1 MDKDTFRPHRRIEKR
16 YAAAINRIL
25 RGLYKRTKGAGSPF
39 QMLEVIR
46 GFARS
51 PTMDKAARDVAAS
64 MVTNLLKDGARGWRQ
79 AAKRGSKGRMIH
91 HALQSEMAGNEAFRA
106 IVSQNA
112 ALIRSVPQELAERL
126 TKKMAKGQIQGK
138 RVAEL
143 MKEIQRE
150 FPYLSATAARRIART
165 ETSKASTAITRV
177 RAETAGL
184 SWYVWCTSEDARV
197 RTSHAK
203 MDGVI
208 CSWKDPP
215 SPEELVHET
224 SYGHYHA
231 GEIFNCRCYAA
242 PLVSTSDVT
251 WPHKV
256 YYMGK
261 VNSMTLAQFQKLG
274 GGAT

>member
-91 HALQSEMAGNEAFRA
+91 HALQSEMVGNEVFRA

-112 ALIRSVPQELAERL
+112 ALIRSVPKELAERL
-126 TKKMAKGQIQGK
+126 TKKMAKGQTQGK
-138 RVAEL
+138 RAAEL
-143 MKEIQRE
+143 GISFCCDIMKPK
-150 FPYLSATAARRIART
+150 F
-165 ETSKASTAITRV
+165 
-177 RAETAGL
+177 
-184 SWYVWCTSEDARV
+184 
-197 RTSHAK
+197 H
-203 MDGVI
+203 
-208 CSWKDPP
+208 
-215 SPEELVHET
+215 
-224 SYGHYHA
+224 
-231 GEIFNCRCYAA
+231 
-242 PLVSTSDVT
+242 
-251 WPHKV
+251 
-256 YYMGK
+256 
-261 VNSMTLAQFQKLG
+261 
-274 GGAT
+274 